1 METKVNKELIKNK
14 LDHGDLTEI
23 SVITGLHRNTIYH
36 YFNGRTKKFNRRITQ
51 AALEIIGTKHDLVKK
66 FEQEVEKGRNL

>member
-1 METKVNKELIKNK
+1 MNTKVNKELIKNN

-36 YFNGRTKKFNRRITQ
+36 YFNGRTKKFNRKITQ
-51 AALEIIGTKHDLVKK
+51 AALEIIDCKNDLLKK
-66 FEQEVEKGRNL
+66 FNQTVE